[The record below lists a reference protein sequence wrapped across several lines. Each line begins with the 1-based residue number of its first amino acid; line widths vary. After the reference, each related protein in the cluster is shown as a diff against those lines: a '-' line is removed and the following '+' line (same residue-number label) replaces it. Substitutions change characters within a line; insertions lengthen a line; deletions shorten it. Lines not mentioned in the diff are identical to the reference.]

1 MLKSFIYIKYY
12 PSGIVVEYFM
22 GTTVNIG
29 FSSKLNHKKLSHI
42 LIEIENIIDKLKED
56 GRFNTVKMESH
67 LLVNRKLIKKDVK
80 ASTLKKD
87 KISFINLRY
96 IKMLK
101 DKNYDFTQETKKIS
115 IFRKYFSFY
124 SMKMCLLIRNIITF
138 NFPSIHEVGFKIPDT
153 NYVGILKISLK

>member
-1 MLKSFIYIKYY
+1 MLKSLIYMKYY

-22 GTTVNIG
+22 GTVNIG

-67 LLVNRKLIKKDVK
+67 LLVNRKLINKDIK

-115 IFRKYFSFY
+115 TFRKYFSFY
-124 SMKMCLLIRNIITF
+124 SMKMSLLLRNIITF
-138 NFPSIHEVGFKIPDT
+138 NYFSMHEVGFKIPDT

>member
-1 MLKSFIYIKYY
+1 MLKSLIYMKYY

-42 LIEIENIIDKLKED
+42 LMEIENIIDELKED
-56 GRFNTVKMESH
+56 GRFNSVKMESH
-67 LLVNRKLIKKDVK
+67 LLLSRKLIKKDVK

-87 KISFINLRY
+87 KISFINLKY
-96 IKMLK
+96 IQMLK
-101 DKNYDFTQETKKIS
+101 NKNYDFTQETKKIS

-138 NFPSIHEVGFKIPDT
+138 NYSYMHEVRFKIPDT